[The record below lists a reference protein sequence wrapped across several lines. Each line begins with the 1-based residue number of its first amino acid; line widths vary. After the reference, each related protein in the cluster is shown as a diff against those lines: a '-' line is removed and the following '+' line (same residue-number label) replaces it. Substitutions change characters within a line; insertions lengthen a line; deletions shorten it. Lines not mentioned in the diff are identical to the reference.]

1 MALTPSRMAPRLP
14 SAPRFAPPPNCRRA
28 CPAPTTIT
36 GPRLPPP
43 RRPSTCGGVGNWS
56 SSRKRIRTC
65 CSRRWAWCPTRH
77 GSTVCRCCRA
87 RRRCPATTAPAIPTA
102 MTAPITAAPPM
113 DPTGIAFPT
122 PAVSMDTARQLSR
135 RQRKRTID
143 VAGAPRKT
151 RETGSENATTA
162 DLVAVLVAVTDGEPK
177 IMTIANASALPSGP
191 FEFSHRSLQT
201 ALRAWVEAQTGHP
214 LGYVEQLYTFAD
226 RGRTGDAKSPHSISI
241 SYLGLAR
248 EDQVG
253 QGFEAHWSGWYDYFP
268 WEDHRAGP
276 PALLV
281 KMLTPRL
288 RAWAKSAPTTNLQ
301 REWNEELVLQRYEL
315 LYEAA
320 LIPEAVRDRASTVPA
335 VPGRP
340 MTGDHRRI
348 LATGIARLRAKIKY
362 RPVVFE
368 LMPAEF
374 TLLQLQRSVEAL
386 AGRLVHKQNFRR
398 LMEQQQLV
406 EETGAIAAD
415 TVGRPAKLFRFRH
428 AVLAERA
435 VAGTKLPL
443 SRT

>member
-1 MALTPSRMAPRLP
+1 MARTQKT
-14 SAPRFAPPPNCRRA
+14 RA
-28 CPAPTTIT
+28 
-36 GPRLPPP
+36 
-43 RRPSTCGGVGNWS
+43 S
-56 SSRKRIRTC
+56 
-65 CSRRWAWCPTRH
+65 
-77 GSTVCRCCRA
+77 
-87 RRRCPATTAPAIPTA
+87 
-102 MTAPITAAPPM
+102 
-113 DPTGIAFPT
+113 
-122 PAVSMDTARQLSR
+122 DTA
-135 RQRKRTID
+135 D
-143 VAGAPRKT
+143 VI
-151 RETGSENATTA
+151 TA
-162 DLVAVLVAVTDGEPK
+162 DLVAVLVAVTEGEPR
-177 IMTIANASALPSGP
+177 IMTIANANALPSGP

-201 ALRAWVEAQTGHP
+201 GLRAWVEAQTGHP

-226 RGRTGDAKSPHSISI
+226 RGRSGDADAPHGISI
-241 SYLGLAR
+241 SYLGLTR

-268 WEDHRAGP
+268 WENHRAGP
-276 PALLV
+276 PALLGKV
-281 KMLTPRL
+281 LTPRL
-288 RAWAKSAPTTNLQ
+288 KAWAKSAATAALQ
-301 REWNEELVLQRYEL
+301 RQRWQRVAITFGLGGRAWNEEMVLQRYEL

-320 LIPEAVRDRASTVPA
+320 LIAEAVRDTGKPASI

-340 MTGDHRRI
+340 MTADHRRI

-374 TLLQLQRSVEAL
+374 TLLQLQRCVEAL

-398 LMEQQQLV
+398 LMEQQELV

-443 SRT
+443 SRP